1 MVGTQKDEFLHVG
14 FITSLSIIDSHRGAV
29 CLLLNMIKMFMS
41 GLSFLRE
48 ILLSKRERKRL
59 GNYDATNNIF
69 QLKCLISLR
78 NHRII

>member
-41 GLSFLRE
+41 GLSFIRE
-48 ILLSKRERKRL
+48 ILLSKRERERERER
-59 GNYDATNNIF
+59 DWVITMP
-69 QLKCLISLR
+69 LITSF
-78 NHRII
+78 N